1 MPRYIIADSDAN
13 TGTDANG
20 LEESFLHEMVEG
32 YRDGR
37 NPDNP
42 APSSNRSA
50 SYRHGFENGRDDHAR
65 SPRATAAML
74 RLMAEKAIRDDIE
87 SSIGRRRPSQL

>member
-1 MPRYIIADSDAN
+1 MAQ
-13 TGTDANG
+13 
-20 LEESFLHEMVEG
+20 G

-42 APSSNRSA
+42 EPSANRSA
-50 SYRHGFENGRDDHAR
+50 SYRHGFENGRDDYAR

-87 SSIGRRRPSQL
+87 SSTGRRPPQSAVRASHAIGVSV